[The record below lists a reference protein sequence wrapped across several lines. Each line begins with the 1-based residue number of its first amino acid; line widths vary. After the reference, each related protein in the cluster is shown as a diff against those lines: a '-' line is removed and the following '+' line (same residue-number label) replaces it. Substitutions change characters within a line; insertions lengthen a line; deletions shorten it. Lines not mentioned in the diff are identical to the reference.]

1 MFSEHFETLIAKKQ
15 KGGQGRY
22 LILKQVHMFEEK

>member
-1 MFSEHFETLIAKKQ
+1 MFSEHFETLISKKQ

-22 LILKQVHMFEEK
+22 LILKQG